1 VISKPPWGARVA
13 AVAVGACGLMLA
25 VHLVWYVGGWG
36 SESLRAAV
44 TDGMY
49 PPLALTFT
57 LLGIRVVRNRRLDS
71 RTRLAWSFIVA
82 SFACQLIAHTS
93 WFVEDVILHQ
103 VDYPSFADYW
113 FLAFVP
119 VMFIGLMLL
128 PGARRTRRDRIRLV
142 LDSMIVGASTFMVLW
157 YLVLGPIFATAD
169 VTVSE
174 IVYSAALPV
183 GDLLLVLALATVVLR
198 RSGSPASTPER
209 LLAAGVGAYVI
220 ADVYYSYIQLH
231 DGFVGGTWPDLLWLL
246 GCYLFAL
253 TAYRQHQ
260 QTHQTPTRPDDRV
273 RTAAVNWL
281 PYGATA
287 LAYGLLAVLA
297 SKEGL
302 YPLGGMIIGALA
314 LTALVVARQVYA
326 QRENQELAVTDT
338 LTGLANRA
346 LVSERLARLSTQPIR
361 AGRHSAALLVDLDRF
376 KPINDA
382 YGHGAGDAVLQAVAV
397 ALRSVLRASDTAG
410 RLGGDEFAV
419 ILQNLPAP
427 GVAVEIAERLV
438 AALRTPVIFGEH
450 VLDVQA
456 SIGVAIRDEDCADGA
471 VLLQHADAA
480 MYAAKRSGRDRMV
493 LYTAELDTRARDAE
507 LRRAI
512 AAEELVVYFQP
523 AVDLDDGRII
533 AVEALAR
540 WAHPARGL
548 LMPDM
553 FIDLAEDT
561 GAIVP
566 LGEWVLLAACRQ
578 AAQWRATIPG
588 VQQLRLS
595 VNLSPK
601 QIMQPDL
608 VDRVS
613 AILADTGFPARLLI
627 LELTESVI
635 LQPAPEIV
643 ARLDAL
649 RRMGIGLAVD
659 DFGTGY
665 SALSLLRR
673 LPVNILKVD
682 RSFVTGIADD
692 AQTRSVADAII
703 RLGEAFNLVV
713 VAEGIETA
721 EQGAALRE
729 MGCRFGQGFYYYRP
743 LDGPSAATA
752 LRSGCAPAP
761 GTMVT
766 SGGQGSNANLPT
778 VARDPSAVSA
788 FGPSASG

>member
-1 VISKPPWGARVA
+1 MIFKAPGGGRVA
-13 AVAVGACGLMLA
+13 AVAVGACGVLLA

-49 PPLALTFT
+49 PPLALVFT

-71 RTRLAWSFIVA
+71 RTRLAWAFIVA
-82 SFACQLIAHTS
+82 SFVCQLVAHSS

-119 VMFIGLMLL
+119 VMFIGLLLL
-128 PGARRTRRDRIRLV
+128 PGVRRTRRDRIRLA

-157 YLVLGPIFATAD
+157 YLVLGPIFATAG

-174 IVYSAALPV
+174 IAYSAALPV
-183 GDLLLVLALATVVLR
+183 GDLLLVLALAAVVLR
-198 RSGSPASTPER
+198 RSGAPASTPER
-209 LLAAGVGAYVI
+209 LLAAAVGAYVI

-231 DGFVGGTWPDLLWLL
+231 DGFVGGTWPDLLWML

-253 TAYRQHQ
+253 TAHRQHQ
-260 QTHQTPTRPDDRV
+260 QTHQTQTDFRV
-273 RTAAVNWL
+273 REAAINWL

-314 LTALVVARQVYA
+314 LTALVVVRQVYA

-346 LVSERLARLSTQPIR
+346 LVSTRLARLTAQPLR

-376 KPINDA
+376 KPINDT

-397 ALRSVLRASDTAG
+397 ALRSVLRAGDTAG

-419 ILQNLPAP
+419 ILLNLPTP
-427 GVAVEIAERLV
+427 GAAVEIAERLV
-438 AALRTPVIFGEH
+438 RALRTPVIFGEH
-450 VLDVQA
+450 VLDIQA
-456 SIGVAIRDEDCADGA
+456 SIGVAIRDADSADGN

-493 LYTAELDTRARDAE
+493 LYTTELDTRARDAE
-507 LRRAI
+507 LRRGI
-512 AAEELVVYFQP
+512 AAGELVVHFQP
-523 AVDLDDGRII
+523 AVDLHDGRIV
-533 AVEALAR
+533 AVEALVR
-540 WAHPARGL
+540 WAHPTRGL
-548 LMPDM
+548 LMPDT

-566 LGEWVLLAACRQ
+566 LGEWVLLAACLQ
-578 AAQWRATIPG
+578 AAQWRATIPAAE
-588 VQQLRLS
+588 QLRLS
-595 VNLSPK
+595 VNLSPR
-601 QIMQPDL
+601 QVMQADL
-608 VDRVS
+608 VDRVT

-635 LQPAPEIV
+635 LQPSPEIV

-665 SALSLLRR
+665 SSLSLLRR

-703 RLGEAFNLVV
+703 RLGEAFKLVV
-713 VAEGIETA
+713 VAEGIETP
-721 EQGAALRE
+721 EQAAALRD
-729 MGCRFGQGFYYYRP
+729 MGCRFGQGYLYYRP
-743 LDGPSAATA
+743 LDGPAATIA
-752 LRSGCAPAP
+752 LRGARSVWATVDSG
-761 GTMVT
+761 
-766 SGGQGSNANLPT
+766 S
-778 VARDPSAVSA
+778 R
-788 FGPSASG
+788 